1 MGQDGLLGGEGGE
14 VNLENPPAAL
24 AAKLSADG
32 AIRTGDV
39 LTASVLRDDV
49 SAVIDAA
56 RVGNANVVSV
66 VPMKRRLED
75 IFVEIVGGRLDK
87 VSGSLISTGDRPLIN
102 NESTSANPYKEI
114 AK

>member
-1 MGQDGLLGGEGGE
+1 MEELLGGERVE
-14 VNLENPPAAL
+14 IKIENTPAEL

-39 LTASVLRDDV
+39 LTASVVRGDV
-49 SAVIDAA
+49 SSVIDAA
-56 RVGNANVVSV
+56 RSGNASVVSI

-87 VSGSLISTGDRPLIN
+87 VSGSLISTGDRPLVN
-102 NESTSANPYKEI
+102 NETSSANPYKEI